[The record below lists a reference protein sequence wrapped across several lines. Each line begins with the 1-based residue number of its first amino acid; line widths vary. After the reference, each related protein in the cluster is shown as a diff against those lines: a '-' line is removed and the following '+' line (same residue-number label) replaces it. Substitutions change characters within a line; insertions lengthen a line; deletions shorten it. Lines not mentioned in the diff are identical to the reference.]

1 MGEFCL
7 LLLTGFRVQFQ
18 KFTQSEEYGAMQ
30 CNIEWLEH
38 QFLDSDGII
47 GKRASFF
54 VGIWN
59 AMQWTVISG
68 WNSWYFVQRLS
79 IYGILAV

>member
-38 QFLDSDGII
+38 QFLDVDVDGNNR
-47 GKRASFF
+47 K
-54 VGIWN
+54 
-59 AMQWTVISG
+59 TCVIFCRNLECYAVDS
-68 WNSWYFVQRLS
+68 YFRVE
-79 IYGILAV
+79 